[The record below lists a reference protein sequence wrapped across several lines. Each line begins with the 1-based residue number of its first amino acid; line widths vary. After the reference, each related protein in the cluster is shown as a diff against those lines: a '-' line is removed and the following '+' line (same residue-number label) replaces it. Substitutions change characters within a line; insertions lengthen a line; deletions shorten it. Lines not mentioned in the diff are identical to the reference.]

1 MARLEVHVRK
11 DDVALIRNVIR
22 ALANPDQEQATR
34 ALLAQTPSSKGSP
47 PGGALRAA
55 PLITFS

>member
-22 ALANPDQEQATR
+22 GLTNPDQEQTTR
-34 ALLAQTPSSKGSP
+34 ALLREHFGTVKH
-47 PGGALRAA
+47 RD
-55 PLITFS
+55 